1 MPLDDPALVVG
12 PLERAQ
18 RQTQLLDGVEATD
31 PQQVLFQH
39 ANQSFGALLV
49 IRGGERVMSP
59 GRRRARR
66 GGLCLDTEHCARTG
80 RRRGRAAASPA
91 RGRGAA
97 AATSAV
103 ATTPLPWC

>member
-1 MPLDDPALVVG
+1 MLLYHVLNNVSRRRMEVILISISLQELDTNMREKDI
-12 PLERAQ
+12 RAQ
-18 RQTQLLDGVEATD
+18 LKMV
-31 PQQVLFQH
+31 
-39 ANQSFGALLV
+39 ALLV

-59 GRRRARR
+59 ERRRARR